1 MVGGG
6 GKGKHITGSFTS
18 VNNGSGTSTQNSF
31 NVSGVTFDPKMICI
45 KRTSYVNVENTPEL
59 VSTAWW
65 DFENSVGSVSSASNG
80 GNGFVWNNSVMTATR
95 SGSVLT
101 VAINNCSFAGDMYE
115 GGYGTYQYHIY
126 G

>member
-18 VNNGSGTSTQNSF
+18 VNGNNQRSF
-31 NVSGVTFDPKMICI
+31 QVSGVTFDPKMICI
-45 KRTSYVNVENTPEL
+45 NRTSYVNVENTPEL

-80 GNGFVWNNSVMTATR
+80 ETAP
-95 SGSVLT
+95 
-101 VAINNCSFAGDMYE
+101 C
-115 GGYGTYQYHIY
+115 GTNQI